1 MNEYASL
8 LGDAILRHRARV
20 AEHSARVEA
29 ELASKVKSEFI
40 ANMSHE
46 LRTPL
51 NAIIG
56 FSKLLSEQDQRR
68 LSTTEVADYAN
79 LIHDAAGHLLAVI
92 NNILDISKIQSGK
105 AVMDPREVNLAE
117 VLERVRFLLPPDG
130 RERRRAAGGKHRAA
144 TFRSISGD
152 SVRLRQVFTNL
163 ISNALKFTRSG
174 GSVDVIARRAPDGII
189 VSVRDTGVGMTAEEI
204 AVALTPFGQVDAS
217 HARWREGT
225 GLGLPIARALVQL
238 HGGELKIRS
247 RKGCGHHG
255 GGDLP
260 GCIDAAA
267 SKRNTHCERRAR
279 HAVGR
284 TGRDARCRRNRTGR
298 SAASSRS
305 PARKPSFCST
315 ARRARPGA
323 PRRTARHGHADGH
336 RHRRRRSS
344 SPSSRH

>member
-1 MNEYASL
+1 MFSGPLTNKKPTSLMNEYASL

-20 AEHSARVEA
+20 AEHSARIEA

-56 FSKLLSEQDQRR
+56 FSKLLSEQDERR

-117 VLERVRFLLPPDG
+117 VLSASASSFRLMAENAGVLLEESIEVDLP
-130 RERRRAAGGKHRAA
+130 
-144 TFRSISGD
+144 SISGD
-152 SVRLRQVFTNL
+152 GVRLRQVFTNL

-174 GSVDVIARRAPDGII
+174 GSVDVIAQRGPAGII

-204 AVALTPFGQVDAS
+204 AVALTPFGQVDAT

-247 RKGCGHHG
+247 EKGAGTTVEVTFPVHH
-255 GGDLP
+255 
-260 GCIDAAA
+260 AAA
-267 SKRNTHCERRAR
+267 QEEYAL
-279 HAVGR
+279 
-284 TGRDARCRRNRTGR
+284 
-298 SAASSRS
+298 
-305 PARKPSFCST
+305 
-315 ARRARPGA
+315 
-323 PRRTARHGHADGH
+323 
-336 RHRRRRSS
+336 
-344 SPSSRH
+344 

>member
-56 FSKLLSEQDQRR
+56 FSKLLSEQDERR

-117 VLERVRFLLPPDG
+117 VLSASASSFRLMAENAGVLLEESIEVDLPSVRGDG
-130 RERRRAAGGKHRAA
+130 
-144 TFRSISGD
+144 
-152 SVRLRQVFTNL
+152 VRLRQVFTNL

-174 GSVDVIARRAPDGII
+174 GSVDVIAQVRPAGVV

-247 RKGCGHHG
+247 EKGAGTTVEVTFPVHH
-255 GGDLP
+255 
-260 GCIDAAA
+260 AAA
-267 SKRNTHCERRAR
+267 QEEYAL
-279 HAVGR
+279 
-284 TGRDARCRRNRTGR
+284 
-298 SAASSRS
+298 
-305 PARKPSFCST
+305 
-315 ARRARPGA
+315 
-323 PRRTARHGHADGH
+323 
-336 RHRRRRSS
+336 
-344 SPSSRH
+344 